1 MKYVGLQ
8 EQITSNNR
16 KSIFLLIGFPGVL
29 LGAVY
34 AVLMFASYNETGGG
48 VDTHMANDMFIE
60 AMPFVFIGTGIWFL
74 IAYWGHSAMI
84 DYASGSKTLERKENM
99 RVYNLTENLCMAAG
113 MKMPKLKI
121 IETEALNAFASGL
134 NEKNYSV
141 TLTRGII
148 NKLDD
153 DELEGVIAH
162 ELMHIRN
169 KDVKLLVISI
179 IFVGIFSLIIQ
190 IAFRSLLYGSM
201 TRSRRKD
208 GKGGGGLIIVIL
220 VVSLVAYLIS
230 LLFKFALSR
239 KREFM
244 ADAGAAE
251 MTRNP
256 LALANALRK
265 ISGNSKIDS
274 VKSDDVKEMFID
286 NGPDDT
292 SSNFL
297 GGIGGLFA
305 THPPIKDRI
314 SVLEQF

>member
-34 AVLMFASYNETGGG
+34 AVLMFASYSETGGG
-48 VDTHMANDMFIE
+48 INTNMANDMFIE

-99 RVYNLTENLCMAAG
+99 RVYNLTENLCMGVG

-121 IETEALNAFASGL
+121 IETDALNAFASGL

-141 TLTRGII
+141 TLTRGIV
-148 NKLDD
+148 NTLDD

-265 ISGNSKIDS
+265 ISGNSKVDS

-286 NGPDDT
+286 NGPDDN
-292 SSNFL
+292 SANFL